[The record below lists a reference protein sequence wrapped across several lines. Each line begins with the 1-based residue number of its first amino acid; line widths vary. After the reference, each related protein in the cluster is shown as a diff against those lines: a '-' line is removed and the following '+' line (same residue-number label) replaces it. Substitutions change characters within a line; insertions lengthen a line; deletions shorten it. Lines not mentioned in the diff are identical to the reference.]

1 MPAFFWWL
9 VLLLLALP
17 AAATN
22 DGWLQ
27 FERSQHAV
35 RQFNFDLTY
44 VQVRANQINT
54 YRWLHGV
61 HQSDGAIAVKT
72 ELEQVI
78 PQDLVGTDAF
88 RRGDRVYYATPDSP
102 VQVTV
107 NHYIKELPAIL
118 FHNQLEIMKLYDAV
132 PGSSTSLSGRTAQL
146 LRLTALASSR
156 FSYWLWLDAETGF
169 PLRVDTVDANN
180 QVLERWMVVHLQV
193 TPTLPTELAQL
204 LTADLPSEPVM
215 LPADSA
221 PTGSNFVLSWLP
233 DGYQLLSQQIPVMS
247 NNSQMLASWLL
258 TDGLHQIS
266 VFVQPAAGVPA
277 QAYRDGAT
285 TILVQPKQQVDITV
299 IGPLD
304 VELARRLADA
314 VQ

>member
-1 MPAFFWWL
+1 
-9 VLLLLALP
+9 
-17 AAATN
+17 
-22 DGWLQ
+22 
-27 FERSQHAV
+27 
-35 RQFNFDLTY
+35 
-44 VQVRANQINT
+44 
-54 YRWLHGV
+54 
-61 HQSDGAIAVKT
+61 
-72 ELEQVI
+72 
-78 PQDLVGTDAF
+78 
-88 RRGDRVYYATPDSP
+88 
-102 VQVTV
+102 
-107 NHYIKELPAIL
+107 
-118 FHNQLEIMKLYDAV
+118 
-132 PGSSTSLSGRTAQL
+132 
-146 LRLTALASSR
+146 
-156 FSYWLWLDAETGF
+156 
-169 PLRVDTVDANN
+169 
-180 QVLERWMVVHLQV
+180 
-193 TPTLPTELAQL
+193 LAQL